1 MNGKIVVVEIAL
13 VVGSAVSSVGNLSL
27 EFVFAGDGMV
37 LRNDNATW
45 HVISTELPNL

>member
-1 MNGKIVVVEIAL
+1 MKGKIVVVEGRA
-13 VVGSAVSSVGNLSL
+13 VVVVVSNGSCDLSF
-27 EFVFAGDGMV
+27 EFIMGDGMV